1 MLLPRLPSLLSVA
14 NMHLHMRQPH
24 LAIPLY
30 AYVLRHAAHGSRE
43 LEMARPKGL
52 EFGLGARYGA
62 AVGFSARLR
71 SSIWRGP
78 RV

>member
-43 LEMARPKGL
+43 LEMAPL
-52 EFGLGARYGA
+52 
-62 AVGFSARLR
+62 
-71 SSIWRGP
+71 
-78 RV
+78 